1 MISFRE
7 SVFIIVFTDFGCVV
21 VIYNNI
27 TLTTQNLS
35 SKAYT
40 ADSIIVNTTR
50 EAIVYSLVYVFLQ

>member
-7 SVFIIVFTDFGCVV
+7 SVFIIVFTGFGCVV

-27 TLTTQNLS
+27 TLTTQKLL

-40 ADSIIVNTTR
+40 ADNIIVNTTR
-50 EAIVYSLVYVFLQ
+50 VAIVTN